1 MQTVEDDIERPQA
14 LTRDGTPWEPMFLEA
29 IDPESCI
36 GCGRCFKVCA
46 QGVLT
51 MMGVTEDDELVAADD
66 DDAERMVM
74 TIGAKGACIGCGA
87 CARVCGTK
95 AQTHIAASKA
105 GLN

>member
-1 MQTVEDDIERPQA
+1 
-14 LTRDGTPWEPMFLEA
+14 MFLEA

-105 GLN
+105 ELN

>member
-1 MQTVEDDIERPQA
+1 MEDDMEREQA
-14 LTRDGTPWEPMFLEA
+14 LTRDGTPWEPKFIEA

-46 QGVLT
+46 QGVLK
-51 MMGVTEDDELVAADD
+51 MMGVNEDDELVEPDD